1 MPKKTK
7 DAQVRIPW
15 RVEIADAVQDLAWSP
30 DGRWLAVAEV
40 SGPLILINGESGAVI
55 QHWPGH
61 DGGSLKL
68 AWSRDS
74 RWLASSG
81 QDGQARLW
89 NPDSDLEHRTVAG
102 GNPWVGAVSFSPDAD
117 DRLITAAGKELRA
130 WTLDGYRLHAIQP
143 HTSTI
148 TDLAWN
154 PQQPLL
160 ASSAFGKVHLW
171 DWQTPDA
178 PGEQVLPHSSPLLNV
193 RWSPDGRYLVCG
205 CQDNSLRCWTW
216 PDAQDFQMSGYSAKL
231 RTLAWDRH
239 SRWLATG
246 DREVVTVWDFSQ
258 GPPMGQLPRD
268 LEAMT
273 DRVLDLAFQPGGDWL
288 AAGDQSGYLIVWNV
302 AKKEFQQIWQGTL
315 RDGFQ
320 RLAWHPHHPW
330 LAVGGAEGAVSM
342 LEIEV

>member
-7 DAQVRIPW
+7 EAQVRIPW
-15 RVEIADAVQDLAWSP
+15 RVDIADAVQDLVWSP

-40 SGPLILINGESGAVI
+40 SGPLLLIHGESGAVA
-55 QHWPGH
+55 QRWPGH
-61 DGGSLKL
+61 GGGTLKL

-81 QDGQARLW
+81 QDGAARLW
-89 NPDSDLEHRTVAG
+89 NPDSVVEHRTLAG
-102 GNPWVGAVSFSPDAD
+102 GNAWVGGVSFSPYAD
-117 DRLITAAGKELRA
+117 NRLITAAGKELRA
-130 WTLDGYRLHAIQP
+130 WTLDGQQLHAIQP
-143 HTSTI
+143 HASTI
-148 TDLAWN
+148 TDLAWH
-154 PQQPLL
+154 PLQPLL
-160 ASSAFGKVHLW
+160 ASSAFGRVHLW
-171 DWQTPDA
+171 DWQTPNA
-178 PGEQVLPHSSPLLNV
+178 PGEQSLPHSSPLLNV

-216 PDAQDFQMSGYSAKL
+216 PSAESCQMSGYSAKL

-246 DREVVTVWDFSQ
+246 DREVVTAWDFSQ
-258 GPPMGQLPRD
+258 GAPMGQMPRD

-273 DRVLDLAFQPGGDWL
+273 DRVLDLAFQPGGEGL
-288 AAGDQSGYLIVWNV
+288 AAGDQSGHLMIW
-302 AKKEFQQIWQGTL
+302 KTTDPDFQLFWQGAL

-320 RLAWHPHHPW
+320 RLAWHPHRRG

-342 LEIEV
+342 FEIAA